1 MEGTGL
7 LAALWWIFF
16 GYLLGSCPTGFLV
29 VKLVRNEDIR
39 NFGSG
44 NIGATNVARVMGK
57 KWAVTTAVVD
67 MLKGGAAI
75 IVAMLCGVSS
85 DPLLALIG
93 IAGVLGHDYPVW
105 IGFNGGK
112 GVATTFGVF
121 ACYGFFNPLPAI
133 IGGVVW
139 LLARETT
146 RMVSLSSMVAL
157 LSAALVM
164 PLFGM
169 SVDYYFSALLLA
181 GLTTWRHREN
191 IKRIAAGTES
201 KVGRFFFK

>member
-7 LAALWWIFF
+7 LAAVWWIFF

-29 VKLVRNEDIR
+29 VKLVRGEDIR
-39 NFGSG
+39 KFGSG

-57 KWAVTTAVVD
+57 EWAVTTAVID

-85 DPLLALIG
+85 NSMLALIG

-121 ACYGFFNPLPAI
+121 ACYGFFNPLPAV
-133 IGGVVW
+133 IGGLVW
-139 LLARETT
+139 LSAREAT

-157 LSAALVM
+157 LSSALLM
-164 PLFGM
+164 PLFEM
-169 SVDYYFSALLLA
+169 NRVYYFSALLLA
-181 GLTTWRHREN
+181 GLTIWRHREN
-191 IKRIAAGTES
+191 IKRIIAGTES
-201 KVGRFFFK
+201 RVNRFFFK